1 MGSTAAAAPRDDG
14 RRTFLAPPPR
24 DLLVFVREPPSAGRG
39 RSAAIR
45 AKQQRQ
51 TRSLSG
57 GRPAGGRTE
66 TDASAVRSP
75 TYRASW
81 HHLSW

>member
-1 MGSTAAAAPRDDG
+1 MGSSAAAAPHDG
-14 RRTFLAPPPR
+14 GRCTFLAR
-24 DLLVFVREPPSAGRG
+24 GRASCRFRSDTVAGRG